1 MEFRVLGS
9 MEVVHDGDQVR
20 LGGSQRRAML
30 GFLLLQ
36 ANRTVAASR
45 LLNALWDEDEAPRTA
60 RKILQNAVHALRGVL
75 ASASDGSSGAARLL
89 TRSPGYMLQVA
100 PERIDL
106 HVFQKWVAQARE
118 KKAQGAPEEAAEL
131 LRDALA
137 LWRGPALADL
147 VEVGFEWP
155 ELVTVQNSRLDVLED
170 YFDTQLTLG
179 RHHTVLA
186 ELETT
191 VQAEP
196 LRERLCG
203 QLMLALYRCGRQ
215 ADALSTYSRVRNLLV
230 EDLGLV
236 PGQPLQRLQQAILTQ
251 DPALSLRT
259 GPGPVA
265 GLTVAG
271 LTGDQPRKAVAV
283 SAPAAAGNGGRAAR
297 PAAGPAPRGPEGRSP
312 DATADRGTER
322 RWVSVVALRTQ
333 FVPPPGEVSGEGLE
347 DLLDDAAS
355 VVGEQIARFGGTVT
369 ASLGS
374 VSLALFGIG
383 SSAAEDHVRQAV
395 SAALAVRDTFGSRSA
410 SAAGA
415 AGLTVHAYVDTGEVL
430 LRHSTKSDVPIVIG
444 TVLDESQP
452 MLFDVP
458 AGEVRVSDA
467 VRRLTEDA
475 VAYRSSGSTAAPW
488 QAIGTRQV
496 LARGGGVLAA
506 DQSSEAD
513 VLCALAERTR
523 HRSVPHLVTVV
534 GGAGTGKS
542 RLLGEFARRMA
553 GQPVPVRVLSAAVA
567 PDDGP
572 ARVQARLFS
581 LYCGVRPGDDT
592 LTARAAVTRRTEAL
606 VRSERTARWLLSR
619 LLPLVDPA
627 LAPAPADE
635 VLDAWHEFFHRAA
648 RGEPLVL
655 CVDDLHRAGDAVI
668 DAIAG
673 LAGNT
678 APVPLFVVATARPE
692 LLLRRPAWSG
702 GLAHATT
709 VTLGPSERTGTERSM
724 GIPVAAARGEHAQRV
739 GGQGR

>member
-1 MEFRVLGS
+1 MEFRVLGP
-9 MEVVHDGDQVR
+9 MEVIHDGKQVG

-45 LLNALWDEDEAPRTA
+45 LLNALWGEDEAPRTA
-60 RKILQNAVHALRGVL
+60 RKILQNAVYALRGVL
-75 ASASDGSSGAARLL
+75 ASASDGSPGAARLL
-89 TRSPGYMLQVA
+89 TRSPGYMLEVA

-106 HVFQKWVAQARE
+106 HLFQKWVAQARE

-155 ELVTVQNSRLDVLED
+155 ELVAVQNSRLDVLED
-170 YFDTQLTLG
+170 YFDTQLALG

-186 ELETT
+186 ELEAT
-191 VQAEP
+191 VRAEP

-236 PGQPLQRLQQAILTQ
+236 PSRSLQRLQQAILTQ
-251 DPALSLRT
+251 DPTLSPRHA
-259 GPGPVA
+259 GPGPV
-265 GLTVAG
+265 VG
-271 LTGDQPRKAVAV
+271 LTGDQPRGTVAV
-283 SAPAAAGNGGRAAR
+283 SAPVAAGNGLRAAR
-297 PAAGPAPRGPEGRSP
+297 PAAGPAPRNPRGRSTG
-312 DATADRGTER
+312 ATADRGAER

-333 FVPPPGEVSGEGLE
+333 FVPPPGDVSGEGLE
-347 DLLDDAAS
+347 DLLDEAAW
-355 VVGEQIARFGGTVT
+355 VVGEQIERFGGTVT

-383 SSAAEDHVRQAV
+383 SSADEDHVRQAV
-395 SAALAVRDTFGSRSA
+395 SAALAVRVTLGARTA
-410 SAAGA
+410 SAGAAA

-430 LRHSTKSDVPIVIG
+430 LRPSATGDVPIVIG

-467 VRRLTEDA
+467 VRRVTEDT
-475 VAYRSSGSTAAPW
+475 VAYRPSGSTAAPW

-496 LARGGGVLAA
+496 LARGGGVPTA

-513 VLCALAERTR
+513 VLCALAQRTR

-534 GGAGTGKS
+534 GDAGAGKS

-553 GQPVPVRVLSAAVA
+553 AQPAPVRVLTTAADA
-567 PDDGP
+567 DAGP
-572 ARVQARLFS
+572 PHVQARLLS
-581 LYCGVRPGDDT
+581 LYCGVRPGDDAPA
-592 LTARAAVTRRTEAL
+592 ARAAVTRRTETL
-606 VRSERTARWLLSR
+606 VRSGRSARWLLSR

-635 VLDAWHEFFHRAA
+635 VMAAWREFFHRAA
-648 RGEPLVL
+648 GSEPLVL
-655 CVDDLHRAGDAVI
+655 CVDDLHRAGDAAI
-668 DAIAG
+668 DAVAG
-673 LAGNT
+673 LVGDT
-678 APVPLFVVATARPE
+678 APVPLFVVATVRPE

-702 GLAHATT
+702 GLGHATT
-709 VTLGPSERTGTERSM
+709 VTLGSPERIATERSM
-724 GIPVAAARGEHAQRV
+724 SLPLPAARAEHVQRA
-739 GGQGR
+739 GGRGR

>member
-1 MEFRVLGS
+1 
-9 MEVVHDGDQVR
+9 MEVIHDGKQVR

-45 LLNALWDEDEAPRTA
+45 LLNALWGEDEAPRTA
-60 RKILQNAVHALRGVL
+60 RKILQNAVYALRGVL
-75 ASASDGSSGAARLL
+75 ASASDGTPAAARLL
-89 TRSPGYMLQVA
+89 TRSPGYMLEVA

-106 HVFQKWVAQARE
+106 HLFQKWVAQARE

-155 ELVTVQNSRLDVLED
+155 ELVAVQNSRLDVLED
-170 YFDTQLTLG
+170 YFDTQLALG

-191 VQAEP
+191 VRAEP

-236 PGQPLQRLQQAILTQ
+236 PSRSLQRLQQAILTQ
-251 DPALSLRT
+251 DPTLSPRPA

-265 GLTVAG
+265 GP
-271 LTGDQPRKAVAV
+271 TGDQPRGTVTV
-283 SAPAAAGNGGRAAR
+283 SAPAAAGNGARAAR
-297 PAAGPAPRGPEGRSP
+297 PTAGPAPRSP
-312 DATADRGTER
+312 RGHSTDAPADRGAER

-333 FVPPPGEVSGEGLE
+333 FTPPPGDVSGEGLE
-347 DLLDDAAS
+347 DLMDDAAS
-355 VVGEQIARFGGTVT
+355 VVGELIERFGGTVT

-374 VSLALFGIG
+374 VSLALFGLG
-383 SSAAEDHVRQAV
+383 SSPGEDHVRQAV
-395 SAALAVRDTFGSRSA
+395 SAALAVRDTLGARTA
-410 SAAGA
+410 PAAGA

-430 LRHSTKSDVPIVIG
+430 LRHCAKGDAPIVIG
-444 TVLDESQP
+444 AVLDESQP

-458 AGEVRVSDA
+458 AGQVRVSDA
-467 VRRLTEDA
+467 VRRVTEDA
-475 VAYRSSGSTAAPW
+475 VAYRPSGSTAAPW
-488 QAIGTRQV
+488 QGIGTRQV

-513 VLCALAERTR
+513 VLCALARRTR

-534 GGAGTGKS
+534 GDAGAGKS

-553 GQPVPVRVLSAAVA
+553 AQPVPVRVLTTAAA
-567 PDDGP
+567 ADAGP
-572 ARVQARLFS
+572 PCVRAQLLS
-581 LYCGVRPGDDT
+581 LYCGVRPGDDAPA
-592 LTARAAVTRRTEAL
+592 ARAAVTRRTETL

-635 VLDAWHEFFHRAA
+635 VMEAWREFFHRAA
-648 RGEPLVL
+648 GNEPLVL
-655 CVDDLHRAGDAVI
+655 CVDDLHRAGEAAI
-668 DAIAG
+668 DSVAG
-673 LAGNT
+673 LVGGA
-678 APVPLFVVATARPE
+678 APVPLFVVATVRPE

-702 GLAHATT
+702 GLGHATT
-709 VTLGPSERTGTERSM
+709 VTLGPAERITTERPMS
-724 GIPVAAARGEHAQRV
+724 PPLPAARAGHVQRA